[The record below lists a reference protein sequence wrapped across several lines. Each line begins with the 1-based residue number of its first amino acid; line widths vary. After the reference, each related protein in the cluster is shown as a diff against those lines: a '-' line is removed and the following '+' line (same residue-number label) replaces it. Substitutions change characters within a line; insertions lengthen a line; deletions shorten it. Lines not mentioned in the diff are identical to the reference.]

1 MFPLLNANKHIVIT
15 HYQIKQCVKRSN
27 YDFIISAMGN
37 IGFYRC
43 TPSRNQQFLML
54 RKVCCSNPPRGA
66 AHACHRRQ

>member
-43 TPSRNQQFLML
+43 PHLAINNS
-54 RKVCCSNPPRGA
+54 
-66 AHACHRRQ
+66 